1 MVRLSK
7 AGVLVLVGSAALA
20 LSPANARGAE
30 YETNVLLRGLSRPT
44 GIAVNGSGTIYFTQ
58 IPMPG
63 MGGGMN
69 SVGSY
74 RLGSKELTILHQGEP
89 EPTHIAVG
97 EDGTL
102 YWTCKSAGVILEQDE
117 DGFTS
122 AFLTGLQQPS
132 GISVDRREN
141 VYFTQIP
148 TPGVPGTMGGM
159 NTVNVSDGTTIEVL
173 TMGEPEPTDIVVGK
187 DGEAYWTCKSAGVIL
202 ERDTNGVVSVLLR
215 GLNKPVGIALDH
227 KGENLYFT
235 EVPTPG
241 VSGLMG
247 GSNRVIEYNLHSGE
261 KTVVD
266 FGDPE
271 PTDIA
276 VTPNGNLY
284 WTCSSAGVIVEATP
298 VKQK

>member
-1 MVRLSK
+1 MIRLSK
-7 AGVLVLVGSAALA
+7 AGVLIAVGSAALA
-20 LSPANARGAE
+20 LSAANGGATE
-30 YETNVLLRGLSRPT
+30 YETSVILRGLSRPT

-69 SVGSY
+69 SVG
-74 RLGSKELTILHQGEP
+74 RLALGSKELTILHQGEP

-117 DGFTS
+117 NGLTS

-148 TPGVPGTMGGM
+148 TPGVPGAMGGM
-159 NTVNVSDGTTIEVL
+159 NTVNVSDGATIDVL

-202 ERDTNGVVSVLLR
+202 ERSSGGVVSVLLS

-247 GSNRVIEYNLHSGE
+247 GSNQVIEFNLRSGE

-284 WTCSSAGVIVEATP
+284 WTCTSAGVIVEATP